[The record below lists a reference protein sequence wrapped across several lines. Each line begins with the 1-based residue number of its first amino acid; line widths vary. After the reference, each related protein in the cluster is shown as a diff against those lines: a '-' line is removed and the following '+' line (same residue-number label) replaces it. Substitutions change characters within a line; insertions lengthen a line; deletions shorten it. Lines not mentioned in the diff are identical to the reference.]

1 MCVCVVCV
9 VSVCVWVCVC
19 PGISSIIAII
29 PVFIFLWFF
38 FVLLYF
44 SFVQHFLSLT
54 IVFVIFYNTHFCV
67 TFSISLFL
75 VILSIL
81 WYFDILWFC
90 LTFFPGPQFPSV
102 LSVVWS
108 GVNSGASWWG
118 VNREWTA
125 AQINYTTKE
134 FGRNHISADENDG
147 FFSYILLW
155 KVSRVQLACC
165 IYTITIH
172 CIQVYNLN
180 IWVQVCTDKLHTWT
194 EHLISVIFRKT
205 GKENGSSGNTEH
217 VLTENG
223 NKNKIK

>member
-1 MCVCVVCV
+1 MCVPWDQLHYCNNSCVHF
-9 VSVCVWVCVC
+9 
-19 PGISSIIAII
+19 
-29 PVFIFLWFF
+29 PVIL
-38 FVLLYF
+38 
-44 SFVQHFLSLT
+44 
-54 IVFVIFYNTHFCV
+54 FCV
-67 TFSISLFL
+67 TVFFFCSALSFSHDRVCDFLQHSFLRYFLYLSLFGDTFYSVVFWYS
-75 VILSIL
+75 VIL
-81 WYFDILWFC
+81 FD
-90 LTFFPGPQFPSV
+90 FFSRTSV
-102 LSVVWS
+102 SLCTVS

>member
-102 LSVVWS
+102 LSVVWTLAPP
-108 GVNSGASWWG
+108 GG
-118 VNREWTA
+118 EWTESE
-125 AQINYTTKE
+125 QQLRLTTQP
-134 FGRNHISADENDG
+134 RNLEGITSVQMKTMG
-147 FFSYILLW
+147 FFPIFYCEKSLGCS
-155 KVSRVQLACC
+155 SRAVFTPSQFTA
-165 IYTITIH
+165 YKFTI
-172 CIQVYNLN
+172 
-180 IWVQVCTDKLHTWT
+180 
-194 EHLISVIFRKT
+194 
-205 GKENGSSGNTEH
+205 
-217 VLTENG
+217 
-223 NKNKIK
+223 